1 MPLENSNKKDKV
13 REKERENLDENNYLV
28 EESLIKIK
36 EARSFSDFICM
47 CVIAELNHNNYKP
60 LSKTNE
66 IAKEDW
72 NDFDF
77 ILSQIKDG
85 KLEIKLENGKLKFD
99 VNYDK
104 QEVKSSLLDLNDNL
118 VYTRTYPYKQ
128 KNMEQEKNFPE
139 TISKDSKQVDSS
151 KKGNFLTEEFDKD
164 KNLYKIG
171 NLKDGLKEGKWT
183 FYYLERDRKLLQ
195 KEIEYKNGVE
205 NGKFSEFYLYGGL
218 KKEGQY
224 INGNKEGE
232 WKTYDKDGD
241 IILKESYK
249 NGQLHGEFERR
260 IKSHSIRI
268 FGQYINGKRE
278 GKWCKTDDWSTIK
291 LNYKDGVKDG
301 KYSIS
306 KLVGMC
312 PEEDY
317 YPVKS
322 FNGEFK
328 NGRREGKWTFYYL
341 EGELK
346 EEREYKN
353 GSRNGLCKEYSKEG
367 KIERI
372 SNYKAGIKDGEYKEF
387 DYNEKLCLEGTY
399 SNGKKDGLWKNYETS
414 EFLLYKDDML
424 IDKNSKDFF
433 QTKESNFETHILS
446 EKKEIESPWE
456 KKIENDKAESFER

>member
-1 MPLENSNKKDKV
+1 MPLENSNKKDKI
-13 REKERENLDENNYLV
+13 REKEKENLDENNYLV

-36 EARSFSDFICM
+36 EAHSFSDFICM

-60 LSKTNE
+60 LSNTNE

-99 VNYDK
+99 VDYDK

-128 KNMEQEKNFPE
+128 KNMEQEKNFLE
-139 TISKDSKQVDSS
+139 TISKDSKQIDSS

-183 FYYLERDRKLLQ
+183 FYYLEGDRKLLQ

-278 GKWCKTDDWSTIK
+278 GKWCKTDNWSTIK
-291 LNYKDGVKDG
+291 LNYKDGV
-301 KYSIS
+301 
-306 KLVGMC
+306 
-312 PEEDY
+312 
-317 YPVKS
+317 
-322 FNGEFK
+322 
-328 NGRREGKWTFYYL
+328 
-341 EGELK
+341 
-346 EEREYKN
+346 
-353 GSRNGLCKEYSKEG
+353 
-367 KIERI
+367 
-372 SNYKAGIKDGEYKEF
+372 KDGEYKEF

-414 EFLLYKDDML
+414 EFLLYKNDML

>member
-1 MPLENSNKKDKV
+1 MPLENSNKKDKI
-13 REKERENLDENNYLV
+13 REKEKENLDENNYLV

-60 LSKTNE
+60 LSNTNE

-99 VNYDK
+99 VDYDK
-104 QEVKSSLLDLNDNL
+104 KEVKSSLLDLNDNL
-118 VYTRTYPYKQ
+118 VYTRAYPYKQ

-139 TISKDSKQVDSS
+139 TISKDSKQIDSS

-171 NLKDGLKEGKWT
+171 NLKDGLK
-183 FYYLERDRKLLQ
+183 
-195 KEIEYKNGVE
+195 
-205 NGKFSEFYLYGGL
+205 
-218 KKEGQY
+218 
-224 INGNKEGE
+224 
-232 WKTYDKDGD
+232 
-241 IILKESYK
+241 
-249 NGQLHGEFERR
+249 
-260 IKSHSIRI
+260 
-268 FGQYINGKRE
+268 
-278 GKWCKTDDWSTIK
+278 
-291 LNYKDGVKDG
+291 
-301 KYSIS
+301 
-306 KLVGMC
+306 
-312 PEEDY
+312 
-317 YPVKS
+317 
-322 FNGEFK
+322 
-328 NGRREGKWTFYYL
+328 EGKWTFYYL

-372 SNYKAGIKDGEYKEF
+372 SNYKDGIKDGEYKEF